1 MLSAGRTA
9 PRTVV
14 GSVSASEFLVA
25 LAASAGFLVGLGHE
39 VLDPSTIGG
48 LLIGGVLAAPL
59 AAWLVTR
66 IPAPVLG
73 SAVGGVIILTNART
87 LLRAADASGAVTA
100 AVYAVIL
107 VLWALAIGAAVTR
120 LRRSRTEDAA
130 TPVDQEQPVSTG

>member
-1 MLSAGRTA
+1 M
-9 PRTVV
+9 
-14 GSVSASEFLVA
+14 
-25 LAASAGFLVGLGHE
+25 
-39 VLDPSTIGG
+39 LDPSTIGG